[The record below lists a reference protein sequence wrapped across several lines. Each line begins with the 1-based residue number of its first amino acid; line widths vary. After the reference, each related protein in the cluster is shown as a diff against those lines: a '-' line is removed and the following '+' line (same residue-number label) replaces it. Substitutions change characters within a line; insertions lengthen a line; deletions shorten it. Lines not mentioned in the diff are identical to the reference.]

1 MQTDMDAYKDDF
13 LQEVNEYLEI
23 FNQSFVD
30 LENGD
35 NDALDEIFRVAHTIK
50 GMAGFLGYASLEK
63 LCHSMEEVLSGIKCG
78 DIVIDSDLIDIML
91 STVDRIN
98 EMVEK
103 IESEGNDEIKID
115 NLLNA
120 FDMYKSQKDEEV
132 EDRIPEESTSA
143 IIDTQEAEDV
153 EFTHR
158 EEDVS
163 AVTGSLETEDL
174 NSENEDGEPNL
185 ILNVKIAP
193 DSDIKELKAILVIES
208 LKEAGHVIRTEP
220 TEEEIDSTFK
230 GSLKAFIK
238 GDAGKVEDVM
248 NKISEI
254 DNFEVI
260 SCDQEEHNESVDSS
274 LKKDVSSVVRS
285 LETEDMKSK
294 NEGAEHNLILNVKL
308 APDSDIK
315 ELKAILV
322 IESLKEAGHVIRTEP
337 TEEEIDSTFK
347 GSLIAFI
354 KGDAGKVEDV
364 MNKISE
370 IDNFEVISC
379 DQEENEENVDSC
391 PLEEAVSETSG
402 SLETEDLNCEKGD
415 GGHNLILNVK
425 LAPDSDIK
433 ELKAILVIES
443 LKEAGY
449 VIRTEPTEEEID
461 STFKGSLKAFIKG
474 DAGKVEDVMNKISEI
489 DNFEIISCEQE
500 EVTEEIQLPNQD
512 EMENIAQEDIP
523 NNEGSK
529 GEQEIIE
536 STIQTNESMMFTF
549 KEILSN
555 ENCSL
560 QEKLRKLI
568 NTLFGNNYSG
578 AISAKEI
585 IQDEEAS
592 LMFEES
598 ILEDES
604 SLISEEII
612 QEDESPLMSEEIIL
626 EDEVSLISEESI
638 QKDEVSLISEE
649 SIQKDEVSL
658 VSEESIQKDEVSL
671 MSEESI
677 QEDES
682 PLMVEEDIQKEV
694 VNIRNIGSNQD
705 NCTAKQ
711 DTTKKGSVGNKR
723 QDTIRVR
730 VSNIDSIMNLVGELV
745 INKGCLLQISQEH
758 RIPELEEATAIL
770 DKSITSLQDEV
781 MMMRMVKIEKVFKK
795 FPRMVRD
802 LSRKFEKDI
811 GFEIEGQ
818 ETELDRTILDEIS
831 DPLVHLVRNCVDH
844 GIETPE
850 ERAKAGKSQTG
861 HIKLSAKREKSNVII
876 EIEDDGKGLDLK
888 KIKNKALEKGI
899 ISSTDLDKLSEDEI
913 RMLIFT
919 SGLSTKDSA
928 TEISGRGVGMDAV
941 KTTVEK
947 LGGKIKIYSQN
958 GKGTKMRINLP
969 PTVAI
974 IKSLVVESGNE
985 TYAIPIS
992 NVVEALDVNKDNFKL
1007 IRDQPLL
1014 YVREKLLPAIRLKEF
1029 FDIGEYGKQLEK
1041 EVGII
1046 VERESEEVALL
1057 VDSIIDQQEI
1067 VIKPLGSVLS
1077 KVKGFIGVTIL
1088 GDGRVIPILDVSAL
1102 VGGDIDA

>member
-1 MQTDMDAYKDDF
+1 METDMDAYKDDF

-23 FNQSFVD
+23 FNQAFVD

-35 NDALDEIFRVAHTIK
+35 NNALDEIFRVAHTIK

-120 FDMYKSQKDEEV
+120 FELYKNQKH
-132 EDRIPEESTSA
+132 EDAENCIPEESTSA
-143 IIDTQEAEDV
+143 IIDTQEAEDAGLNLLEEAVFEITGSLEKADLNCEKEIAGHNLIVNVKIAPDSDVKELKAILVIESLKEAGSVIRTEPTEEEIDSTFKGSLKAFLRGDAGKV
-153 EFTHR
+153 EEIMNKISEIDYFEIISCDQKENGENMDSFPL
-158 EEDVS
+158 EEAVS
-163 AVTGSLETEDL
+163 EITGSLETEDV
-174 NSENEDGEPNL
+174 NREKEIADHNL
-185 ILNVKIAP
+185 IVNVKIAP

-208 LKEAGHVIRTEP
+208 LKEAGSVIRTEP
-220 TEEEIDSTFK
+220 TEEDIDSTFK
-230 GSLKAFIK
+230 GSLKAFIR
-238 GDAGKVEDVM
+238 GDAGKVEEVM
-248 NKISEI
+248 DKISEI

-260 SCDQEEHNESVDSS
+260 SC
-274 LKKDVSSVVRS
+274 
-285 LETEDMKSK
+285 
-294 NEGAEHNLILNVKL
+294 
-308 APDSDIK
+308 
-315 ELKAILV
+315 
-322 IESLKEAGHVIRTEP
+322 
-337 TEEEIDSTFK
+337 
-347 GSLIAFI
+347 
-354 KGDAGKVEDV
+354 
-364 MNKISE
+364 
-370 IDNFEVISC
+370 
-379 DQEENEENVDSC
+379 
-391 PLEEAVSETSG
+391 
-402 SLETEDLNCEKGD
+402 
-415 GGHNLILNVK
+415 
-425 LAPDSDIK
+425 
-433 ELKAILVIES
+433 
-443 LKEAGY
+443 
-449 VIRTEPTEEEID
+449 
-461 STFKGSLKAFIKG
+461 
-474 DAGKVEDVMNKISEI
+474 
-489 DNFEIISCEQE
+489 EQE
-500 EVTEEIQLPNQD
+500 EVTEEIQSPIQD
-512 EMENIAQEDIP
+512 EMENIAPEDTP

-529 GEQEIIE
+529 GEQEITE
-536 STIQTNESMMFTF
+536 STIQTNESLMFTF
-549 KEILSN
+549 KEITRN
-555 ENCSL
+555 EEYSL

-568 NTLFGNNYSG
+568 YALFGNNYSSVITAG
-578 AISAKEI
+578 EG
-585 IQDEEAS
+585 
-592 LMFEES
+592 
-598 ILEDES
+598 
-604 SLISEEII
+604 I
-612 QEDESPLMSEEIIL
+612 QEDEPPLMVEDGIP
-626 EDEVSLISEESI
+626 EDEA
-638 QKDEVSLISEE
+638 
-649 SIQKDEVSL
+649 
-658 VSEESIQKDEVSL
+658 SL
-671 MSEESI
+671 MSEEHI
-677 QEDES
+677 QEDTSLLMSEECIPEDETPLMVDEGVQKEGA
-682 PLMVEEDIQKEV
+682 PLMVEE
-694 VNIRNIGSNQD
+694 NIRKEAVSIRKIESNQD
-705 NCTAKQ
+705 NCTATQ
-711 DTTKKGSVGNKR
+711 DNTKKGSVGNKR

-802 LSRKFEKDI
+802 LSRKFEKEID
-811 GFEIEGQ
+811 FEIEGQ

-876 EIEDDGKGLDLK
+876 EIEDDGNGLDLE

-899 ISSTDLDKLSEDEI
+899 ISSTDLDKLGEDEI

-947 LGGKIKIYSQN
+947 LGGKIKIYSKK